1 MTAPSKATA
10 VAHPNLALVKYWGK
24 RDESLILPNQSS
36 LSVTLAP
43 LEVRA
48 TVQWEAAVDQVAIN
62 GRPALAIERERVAVI
77 TEHIRS
83 AVGGPLG
90 AARVETRGNFPP
102 AAGLASSAG
111 AFAAIAVAARA
122 AAGLAHDVR
131 DASQLA
137 RLGSGSACRSI
148 QGGTCIWHRGT
159 RADGTDSFAEQI
171 FNERHWPE
179 LRFVAALF
187 SDTAKEVSSRE
198 GMRRTVETSPYYAA
212 WSADAEAE
220 VARAVESVRDRNL
233 RGLGL
238 IAELSAWRMH
248 AASLAADPPLCYLR
262 PATLDLILRVQRE
275 RAASLPVWFTLDAG
289 PNPFILTDVAHEN
302 EAERIALA
310 CGAREVIRCL
320 PGGDA
325 RLISDHLF

>member
-1 MTAPSKATA
+1 MIAPSKATA

-24 RDESLILPNQSS
+24 RDESLILPHQSS
-36 LSVTLAP
+36 LSITLAP

-48 TVQWEAAVDQVAIN
+48 TIQWGTSAEEFAIN
-62 GRPALAIERERVAVI
+62 GRPALAIERERVAAI
-77 TEHIRS
+77 TERIRDAAGHS
-83 AVGGPLG
+83 LG
-90 AARVETRGNFPP
+90 AVRVETRGNFPA
-102 AAGLASSAG
+102 AAGLASSAA

-122 AAGLAHDVR
+122 AAGLAHSVG

-171 FNERHWPE
+171 FDERHWPE
-179 LRFVAALF
+179 LRFLAAPF
-187 SDTAKEVSSRE
+187 SQTVKEVSSRE

-212 WSADAEAE
+212 WSAEAEAE
-220 VARAVESVRDRNL
+220 VARAVESVRERDL
-233 RGLGL
+233 QGLGR
-238 IAELSAWRMH
+238 IAERSAWRMH
-248 AASLAADPPLCYLR
+248 ATALAADPALCYLR
-262 PATLDLILRVQRE
+262 PATLELILRVQRE
-275 RAASLPVWFTLDAG
+275 RAAGVPVWFTLDAG
-289 PNPFILTDVAHEN
+289 PNPFILTDAAHEN
-302 EAERIALA
+302 EAERIAMA
-310 CGAREVIRCL
+310 CGAREVLHCS